1 MRKEMIC
8 VFPYELWMDRC
19 GNPCDG
25 PKNDDIVTVI
35 EEVHCA
41 NGEVG
46 LVLEEWLHLN
56 DDPEGFNSKWFVP
69 APGIAEIEAVLNQ
82 ETICV

>member
-1 MRKEMIC
+1 MIC
-8 VFPYELWMDRC
+8 VFPYQMWMDRY

-35 EEVHCA
+35 DEVQGAC
-41 NGEVG
+41 GQIG
-46 LVLEEWLHLN
+46 YVLEEWLHIN

-69 APGIAEIEAVLNQ
+69 APGIAEITAILN
-82 ETICV
+82 EESVSV